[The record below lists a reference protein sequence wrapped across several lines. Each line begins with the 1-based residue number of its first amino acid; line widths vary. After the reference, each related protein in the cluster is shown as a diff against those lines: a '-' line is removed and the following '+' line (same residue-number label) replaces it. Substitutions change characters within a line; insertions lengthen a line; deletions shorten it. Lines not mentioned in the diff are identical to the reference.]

1 MMLKDK
7 VAIVTGGTRGIGY
20 AIVHKFLQ
28 HGAKVVLFGSREET
42 VAKAVASLK
51 EENPDWEVSGAWPK
65 LTDAA
70 AMVDEINKVKEKYG
84 KIDILVNNA
93 GITKDNLIMK
103 MSEDDFDAVI
113 ATNLKGAFNCIKHV
127 SRQMLK
133 QRGGR
138 IINISSVSG
147 VMGNAGQ
154 ANYCASKAG
163 IIGLTKS
170 VARELGSRGIT
181 SNAVAPGF
189 IRTEMTDVLPEDVKK
204 AMGEQ
209 IPLKHFGETKDIAEA
224 VAFLASDEAAYITGQ
239 VLHVDGGMA
248 M

>member
-28 HGAKVVLFGSREET
+28 NGAKVVLFGSREET

-189 IRTEMTDVLPEDVKK
+189 IRTDMTDGIDENEWKK
-204 AMGEQ
+204 H
-209 IPLKHFGETKDIAEA
+209 IPVGRFGEPGE
-224 VAFLASDEAAYITGQ
+224 VAALVGFLASGQASYITGE
-239 VLHVDGGMA
+239 VISINGGLYT
-248 M
+248 